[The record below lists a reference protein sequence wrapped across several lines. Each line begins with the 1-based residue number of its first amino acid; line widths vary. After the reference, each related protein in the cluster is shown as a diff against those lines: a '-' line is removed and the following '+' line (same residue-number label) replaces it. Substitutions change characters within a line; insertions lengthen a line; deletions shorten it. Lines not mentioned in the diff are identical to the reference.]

1 MPLTFEQAQKMF
13 QQDKIRE
20 LASDADGLRFIKL
33 RSLSRKEILL
43 RLLGE
48 NNLELPGAGGKALFK
63 AAFESPLTLRR
74 IDAFI
79 RHTYEQ
85 ERGARREREADLIN
99 ELYQMQNFDWGGL
112 HQNSLEKTIIDNYV
126 KRITHYH
133 ELCERIENEL
143 QRSLRGYVLLLV

>member
-74 IDAFI
+74 IDTFI
-79 RHTYEQ
+79 RHTY
-85 ERGARREREADLIN
+85 
-99 ELYQMQNFDWGGL
+99 
-112 HQNSLEKTIIDNYV
+112 
-126 KRITHYH
+126 
-133 ELCERIENEL
+133 
-143 QRSLRGYVLLLV
+143 